1 MGILKKV
8 KNKKWFQALG
18 KVAPKIAG
26 ALGGP
31 FGGLAENVLEEVL
44 GVGSDKAMEEIATGN
59 PEVFERLRL
68 AEIEFDERMR
78 QFDIEEQDLYLDD
91 IADARAMRVATKDF
105 TPAILTGLAIV
116 FFGVMAYAI
125 LWDAAVVDGNEKF
138 VWYLLGTGNALL
150 IQCYNFFMGSSR
162 GSQRKTDLLANGN
175 GNANV

>member
-1 MGILKKV
+1 MGLFKKV
-8 KNKKWFQALG
+8 KDKKWFQALK

-44 GVGSDKAMEEIATGN
+44 GSNSDQAMEDIAKGN

-68 AEIEFDERMR
+68 AEIEFNERMR
-78 QFDIEEQDLYLDD
+78 ELDIKEQDLYLDD
-91 IADARAMRVATKDF
+91 VADARAMRIATKDY
-105 TPAILTGLAIV
+105 TPAVLTGLAV
-116 FFGVMAYAI
+116 LFFSVMAYAI

-150 IQCYNFFMGSSR
+150 IQCYNFFMGSSK
-162 GSQRKTDLLANGN
+162 GSQRKTDMLADGNRNG
-175 GNANV
+175 